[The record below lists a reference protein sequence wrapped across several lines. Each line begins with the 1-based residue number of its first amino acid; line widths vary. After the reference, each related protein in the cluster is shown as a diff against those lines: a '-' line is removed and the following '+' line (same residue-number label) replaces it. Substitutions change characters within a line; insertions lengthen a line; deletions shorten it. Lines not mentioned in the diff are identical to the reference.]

1 MRESL
6 PNGRR
11 TSESRI
17 GAATQH
23 AETTGRHDR
32 RVHESLVLSR
42 VLRVSGTSTRSLER
56 AVRAGR
62 LVRIRPG
69 AAVPAE
75 IWMALSSQDRHR
87 LAMDAL
93 AATARS
99 RPVFAAESA
108 AALHGI
114 PVVGGWPVHPRVAA
128 SLQRS
133 RRPRVGTSGRWEAVA
148 DEEIV
153 DVDHVVRVH
162 GVPFA
167 ELRAQV
173 SARRPFPGVQKVD
186 AALRVASG
194 LAESVLESLSLVRIH
209 QLGFPRP
216 EQQVE
221 VDVGG
226 ARYRVDFLWR
236 AEGVVGEADGRSK
249 YDEAPAAAVWNEK
262 LREDD
267 LRSAAPG
274 FARWGWDEAWSG
286 APLAVR
292 LERAGL
298 TPDPRNASKYAFRM
312 RD

>member
-1 MRESL
+1 
-6 PNGRR
+6 
-11 TSESRI
+11 
-17 GAATQH
+17 
-23 AETTGRHDR
+23 
-32 RVHESLVLSR
+32 
-42 VLRVSGTSTRSLER
+42 
-56 AVRAGR
+56 
-62 LVRIRPG
+62 
-69 AAVPAE
+69 
-75 IWMALSSQDRHR
+75 MALSSQDRHR

-153 DVDHVVRVH
+153 DVDGLRATCPARTAIDLAAERTLESAVAAVDHVVRVH

-186 AALRVASG
+186 AALRVATG

-209 QLGFPRP
+209 QLGFRRP